1 MPISI
6 PATVDFSNSVCNGS
20 QMMSNLREIIHGAQ
34 NWPHFVMN
42 LSEQF
47 EARLVMVDVAEGPSL
62 FFEGYGG

>member
-1 MPISI
+1 
-6 PATVDFSNSVCNGS
+6 
-20 QMMSNLREIIHGAQ
+20 MMSNLREIIHGAQ

-47 EARLVMVDVAEGPSL
+47 EARLVMVEIAEGPSL